1 MSIEWNDIKFR
12 ASSWGELLTEPQSK
26 ADKDAGKL
34 SVSCQK
40 ALIKIYNQ
48 EVYGR
53 KKDITTKQMDKGIIC
68 EPEAIQLFSLLEGRM
83 YYKNDEELENEWF
96 KGHPDIGNAANIRIS
111 TVVNDIKCSWD
122 LDSFMAKLLEDA
134 DKAYVAQLN
143 VYYDLTGAQGG
154 NIIYCLVSAP
164 PQIINQEMES
174 LQYRMAKNTEKID
187 FLEDYEKAAKEL
199 RNLMVFEDIDP
210 RERVIKIPVPRN
222 DELIEKMK
230 QKVPVMRNWLYEFH
244 KKHMALYPKEELV

>member
-1 MSIEWNDIKFR
+1 MKKMINWNNIKFR
-12 ASSWGELLTEPQSK
+12 ASSWGNLLAESK
-26 ADKDAGKL
+26 EKGNPIGKTCAGE
-34 SVSCQK
+34 
-40 ALIKIYNQ
+40 LIKIYNQ

-68 EPEAIQLFSLLEGRM
+68 EPEAIQLFSLLEGTM
-83 YYKNDEELENEWF
+83 YYKNEEELENEWF
-96 KGHPDIGNAANIRIS
+96 KGHPDIADSINIRNS
-111 TVVNDIKCSWD
+111 KVVNDIKCSWD

-164 PQIINQEMES
+164 PPIINQEMES

-199 RNLMVFEDIDP
+199 RNLMIFDDIDP

-230 QKVPVMRNWLYEFH
+230 AKVPIMREWLEKFH
-244 KKHMALYPKEELV
+244 KKHMNLYPKVELV

>member
-1 MSIEWNDIKFR
+1 MINWNNIKFR
-12 ASSWGELLTEPQSK
+12 ASSWGDLLTEPVAK
-26 ADKDAGKL
+26 ADKEAGKL
-34 SVSCQK
+34 SATCQK

-68 EPEAIQLFSLLEGRM
+68 EPEAIQLYSLLEGTM
-83 YYKNDEELENEWF
+83 YYKNEEELENDWF
-96 KGHPDIGNAANIRIS
+96 KGHPDISDDDNIRKAKM
-111 TVVNDIKCSWD
+111 VNDIKCSWD
-122 LDSFMAKLLEDA
+122 LDSFMVKLLEDA

-143 VYYDLTGAQGG
+143 CYYSLTGAQGG
-154 NIIYCLVSAP
+154 NIVYCLVSAP

-199 RNLMVFEDIDP
+199 RNLMVFDDIDP
-210 RERVIKIPVPRN
+210 RERIIKIPVPRN

-230 QKVPVMRNWLYEFH
+230 AKVPIMREWLEKFH
-244 KKHMALYPKEELV
+244 KKHMSLYPKEELV